1 MHGLTTVQGLQM
13 MPSVSDD
20 HLDTDIRICIGSGS
34 FWLPAGCEWSA
45 ALDLQ
50 ASDHAAYA
58 WCPNLNDLRRRSYSS
73 MSEI

>member
-58 WCPNLNDLRRRSYSS
+58 WCPGRHPRTLL
-73 MSEI
+73 